1 LTSELG
7 PRGRRP
13 AGAHASLVAQRGGPV
28 LIGRDLPFQVFA
40 DAITDEFRDAISAD
54 EETAAQLAALFP
66 GRAGRSGRSYR

>member
-1 LTSELG
+1 
-7 PRGRRP
+7 
-13 AGAHASLVAQRGGPV
+13 
-28 LIGRDLPFQVFA
+28 VFA